1 MVENESSPNKY
12 NILKI
17 SIVTV
22 TKNAEMLKFAPGHL
36 KTKKMCKNA
45 VLKME
50 HNNICS

>member
-17 SIVTV
+17 SIATV
-22 TKNAEMLKFAPGHL
+22 TKNAEMLKFAPEHL
-36 KTKKMCKNA
+36 KTKKICKNA

-50 HNNICS
+50 HNNVCS